1 MRGLFRFGS
10 VGAWRCLFT
19 QIKSSTHFLMRRSC
33 KDGCLWKIFLLFFK
47 RYTSENGGKELLGA
61 VELRLELPGETD
73 VRLGD
78 NGYYFLVDWGD
89 GESDHSAAHH
99 YEQAGYYRVR
109 VVGTAI
115 SQLDVSKCH
124 LTELKLDKCPLLE
137 NLNCAYNRLITLELV
152 CCPKLKLLN
161 CSGNRLSV
169 LRSRCNRGLVYLDC
183 SDNVLQSLELDACPD
198 LLYLFCF
205 SNRLHSL
212 YLGGCDDLVCVD
224 IGGNGFEAE
233 ALNQLFSS
241 LPAFYRRKRSH
252 YPVRTAQWK

>member
-1 MRGLFRFGS
+1 MENLP
-10 VGAWRCLFT
+10 L
-19 QIKSSTHFLMRRSC
+19 I
-33 KDGCLWKIFLLFFK
+33 FK

-73 VRLGD
+73 VRLGITAIT
-78 NGYYFLVDWGD
+78 FLVDWGD

-161 CSGNRLSV
+161 VPGIGYRCCVQDVTGDWCIWTVATMFCKVWSWMLVRICCTYFVFRIGCIPCTWVGVTTWSV
-169 LRSRCNRGLVYLDC
+169 
-183 SDNVLQSLELDACPD
+183 
-198 LLYLFCF
+198 
-205 SNRLHSL
+205 
-212 YLGGCDDLVCVD
+212 
-224 IGGNGFEAE
+224 
-233 ALNQLFSS
+233 
-241 LPAFYRRKRSH
+241 
-252 YPVRTAQWK
+252 

>member
-1 MRGLFRFGS
+1 MEKLP
-10 VGAWRCLFT
+10 L
-19 QIKSSTHFLMRRSC
+19 IL
-33 KDGCLWKIFLLFFK
+33 K

-73 VRLGD
+73 VRLGITAIT
-78 NGYYFLVDWGD
+78 FLVDWGD

-169 LRSRCNRGLVYLDC
+169 LRSRCNRELVYLDC

-212 YLGGCDDLVCVD
+212 YLGGCDGLVCVD

-241 LPAFYRRKRSH
+241 LPAFTEGREATIRFEQHNGSERKCRMELLH
-252 YPVRTAQWK
+252 AKGWKVV

>member
-1 MRGLFRFGS
+1 M
-10 VGAWRCLFT
+10 
-19 QIKSSTHFLMRRSC
+19 
-33 KDGCLWKIFLLFFK
+33 
-47 RYTSENGGKELLGA
+47 
-61 VELRLELPGETD
+61 
-73 VRLGD
+73 
-78 NGYYFLVDWGD
+78 
-89 GESDHSAAHH
+89 
-99 YEQAGYYRVR
+99 
-109 VVGTAI
+109 
-115 SQLDVSKCH
+115 
-124 LTELKLDKCPLLE
+124 KLDKCPLLE

-212 YLGGCDDLVCVD
+212 YLGGCDNLVCVD

-241 LPAFYRRKRSH
+241 LPAFTEGREATIRFEQPNGSERKCRMELLH
-252 YPVRTAQWK
+252 AKGWKVV

>member
-1 MRGLFRFGS
+1 MENLP
-10 VGAWRCLFT
+10 L
-19 QIKSSTHFLMRRSC
+19 I
-33 KDGCLWKIFLLFFK
+33 FK

-61 VELRLELPGETD
+61 VELRLELPRETD
-73 VRLGD
+73 VRLGITAIT
-78 NGYYFLVDWGD
+78 FLVDWGD

-212 YLGGCDDLVCVD
+212 YLGGCDNLVCVD
-224 IGGNGFEAE
+224 TGGNGFEAE

-241 LPAFYRRKRSH
+241 LPAFAEGREATIRFEQPNGSERKCRMELLH
-252 YPVRTAQWK
+252 AKGWKVV

>member
-1 MRGLFRFGS
+1 MENLP
-10 VGAWRCLFT
+10 L
-19 QIKSSTHFLMRRSC
+19 I
-33 KDGCLWKIFLLFFK
+33 FK

-73 VRLGD
+73 VRLGITAIT
-78 NGYYFLVDWGD
+78 FLVDWGD

-169 LRSRCNRGLVYLDC
+169 LRSRCNRELVYLDC
-183 SDNVLQSLELDACPD
+183 SDNVLQSLELDA
-198 LLYLFCF
+198 
-205 SNRLHSL
+205 
-212 YLGGCDDLVCVD
+212 
-224 IGGNGFEAE
+224 
-233 ALNQLFSS
+233 
-241 LPAFYRRKRSH
+241 
-252 YPVRTAQWK
+252 

>member
-1 MRGLFRFGS
+1 M
-10 VGAWRCLFT
+10 
-19 QIKSSTHFLMRRSC
+19 
-33 KDGCLWKIFLLFFK
+33 
-47 RYTSENGGKELLGA
+47 
-61 VELRLELPGETD
+61 
-73 VRLGD
+73 
-78 NGYYFLVDWGD
+78 
-89 GESDHSAAHH
+89 
-99 YEQAGYYRVR
+99 R

-212 YLGGCDDLVCVD
+212 YLGGCDNLVCVD
-224 IGGNGFEAE
+224 TGGNGFEAE

-241 LPAFYRRKRSH
+241 LPAFTEGREATIRFEQPNGSERKCRMELLH
-252 YPVRTAQWK
+252 AKGWKVV

>member
-1 MRGLFRFGS
+1 M
-10 VGAWRCLFT
+10 
-19 QIKSSTHFLMRRSC
+19 
-33 KDGCLWKIFLLFFK
+33 
-47 RYTSENGGKELLGA
+47 
-61 VELRLELPGETD
+61 
-73 VRLGD
+73 
-78 NGYYFLVDWGD
+78 VDWGD

-169 LRSRCNRGLVYLDC
+169 LRSRCNRELVYLDC

-212 YLGGCDDLVCVD
+212 YLGGCDNLVCVD
-224 IGGNGFEAE
+224 TGGNGFEAE
-233 ALNQLFSS
+233 ALNQLLVLYLL
-241 LPAFYRRKRSH
+241 LPKEEKPLSGSNSPMEVSGSAGWNFCTLKAGKWSELYSGCRS
-252 YPVRTAQWK
+252 TGL